1 MRRAILSCRSVIGV
15 CGFLSR
21 REDRCNSPHQP
32 SPGIGSNRRKR
43 WSLLSVAGPLLLL
56 DNMIASWF
64 VAAQMRN
71 TINGLLSKPGHPE
84 LLPSLA
90 HSAGLHPSS
99 WTVSG
104 EVPGLQRRT
113 RHIVRDRSQ
122 ATEKSSSNPGA
133 REPRALATKKKFG
146 PIGWHTF
153 RSTYSTPLQSSGG
166 AAGLMRM
173 PISNDKEQVAK
184 RQCRTAGKPPAR
196 SSKSPLIVVRRMT
209 QTPKRAP

>member
-99 WTVSG
+99 RTVSG

-113 RHIVRDRSQ
+113 RHIMQDRSQ
-122 ATEKSSSNPGA
+122 ATGKSSSNPGA
-133 REPRALATKKKFG
+133 RERAR
-146 PIGWHTF
+146 WRRR
-153 RSTYSTPLQSSGG
+153 RSSARSDGIRSDYTYSRPLQSSGG
-166 AAGLMRM
+166 AAGLMRHAD
-173 PISNDKEQVAK
+173 IE
-184 RQCRTAGKPPAR
+184 
-196 SSKSPLIVVRRMT
+196 RR
-209 QTPKRAP
+209 